1 MKLRFTALAVIVS
14 LTACPKKEP
23 PEAASPTPSGPPT
36 VQLTAEGT
44 RNAEIE
50 TAVVSTERFTPKLTV
65 VATLGPDP
73 LHSARVGARVAGRV
87 ASLDVKLGQAVK
99 KGQQLAAIETVEV
112 HLVSSE
118 FLTAVAR
125 AREANDTLE
134 RQKQLVQERVG
145 ALQDLRRAEANAEA
159 ENATLREA
167 EEHLHFLGLSTE
179 AIAAVRAGV
188 PKAAER
194 SIVRAPIDGRVASIS
209 VALGQVLAGTED
221 ILTIVDSADLWA
233 TLQIYE
239 RDSVGVVVGSTVEVQ
254 VPAWPDRLFKGT
266 IEAVGEVIDPQTH
279 TVEARVKLVNEDSA
293 LKSGMTAT
301 AFISL
306 KTDGEHL
313 WLPAE
318 AVQPR
323 GSERI
328 VFVQVG
334 ENRFE
339 GRTVGAGVERN
350 GFVPI
355 RSGLE
360 AGAKVVVRGAFSLRA
375 ELDHAELSG
384 D

>member
-1 MKLRFTALAVIVS
+1 MKLRIIALAVMFS
-14 LTACPKKEP
+14 LTGCPKKEP
-23 PEAASPTPSGPPT
+23 PQREQPTPSGPPT

-50 TAVVSTERFTPKLTV
+50 TAVVTTERFTPKLTV

-87 ASLDVKLGQAVK
+87 ASLDVRLGQAVK
-99 KGQQLAAIETVEV
+99 KGQQLAAIETVEI

-125 AREANDTLE
+125 ARETNDALQ

-167 EEHLHFLGLSTE
+167 EEHLHFLGLSNE

-194 SIVRAPIDGRVASIS
+194 SIVRSPIDGRVASLTVS
-209 VALGQVLAGTED
+209 LGQVLAGTED

-239 RDSVGVVVGSTVEVQ
+239 RDSAGVVVGSTVEVQ

-293 LKSGMTAT
+293 LKPGMTAT
-301 AFISL
+301 ALIAL
-306 KTDGEHL
+306 KADGQNV
-313 WLPAE
+313 WLPAQ

-328 VFVQVG
+328 VFVEVG

-339 GRTVGAGVERN
+339 ARTVGAGAERN
-350 GFVPI
+350 GFVAI
-355 RSGLE
+355 RSGLD

-375 ELDHAELSG
+375 ELENAGLSG